1 MTVFFRERLSVK
13 TVLAYIVC
21 VSLALL
27 LGCQKPQPQPIEQQP
42 QTQSVPQDEIVD
54 LSLLCKNIEK
64 NIASIDAERTTFAL
78 EQINQDLKL
87 CLPLSNFEEQKHF
100 LSLSNQMYRKFLTV
114 NRNAAQQ
121 AAFEHYAF
129 DLSQHPTLQQNHFEQ
144 LNLRDQYL
152 LKHTGQAY
160 IEVIDVGEGQLQYRR
175 SPEYLAKIFAPYMPP
190 AEQIFIE
197 NLAAQNMQPA
207 FTESRLSIEPHEIVN
222 RALFWE
228 EYLKQYPNS
237 SYRKDARYL
246 LQRYSVFLFLGLSDS
261 PVSESYIDRYAIQN
275 SAMEEIE
282 KLAKLKN
289 STLAAQADKFLQ
301 FLQLSEAQR
310 LQQIPV
316 QTAKKIA
323 SSSTESGLAQQQL
336 AQYLGLS
343 SLQPSPTRDCFS
355 DAICH

>member
-1 MTVFFRERLSVK
+1 
-13 TVLAYIVC
+13 
-21 VSLALL
+21 
-27 LGCQKPQPQPIEQQP
+27 
-42 QTQSVPQDEIVD
+42 
-54 LSLLCKNIEK
+54 
-64 NIASIDAERTTFAL
+64 
-78 EQINQDLKL
+78 
-87 CLPLSNFEEQKHF
+87 
-100 LSLSNQMYRKFLTV
+100 MYRKFLTV

-160 IEVIDVGEGQLQYRR
+160 IEVIDVGDGQLQYRR

-237 SYRKDARYL
+237 SYRKDAL
-246 LQRYSVFLFLGLSDS
+246 SSATLQRIF
-261 PVSESYIDRYAIQN
+261 
-275 SAMEEIE
+275 
-282 KLAKLKN
+282 
-289 STLAAQADKFLQ
+289 
-301 FLQLSEAQR
+301 
-310 LQQIPV
+310 IPW
-316 QTAKKIA
+316 
-323 SSSTESGLAQQQL
+323 SRRFSGVGEL
-336 AQYLGLS
+336 YR
-343 SLQPSPTRDCFS
+343 SL
-355 DAICH
+355 CHSK